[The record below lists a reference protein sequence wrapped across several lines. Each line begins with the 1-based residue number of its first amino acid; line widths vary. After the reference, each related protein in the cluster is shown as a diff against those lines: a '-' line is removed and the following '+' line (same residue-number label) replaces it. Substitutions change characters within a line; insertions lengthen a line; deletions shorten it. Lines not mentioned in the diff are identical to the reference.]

1 MFALLLLWALAAPIN
16 PDPATI
22 KTFTNCEAGGS
33 AAQTL
38 AGGPHLMT
46 VTGED
51 TYVCVAD
58 SASTCASGGTI
69 YPLGTVIHI
78 TFGNAAHSVSCRSA
92 GSGGDLQ
99 FTKAP

>member
-1 MFALLLLWALAAPIN
+1 MLALLALLWLAAPIN

-38 AGGPHLMT
+38 AGGAHLMT

-51 TYVCVAD
+51 TYVCVTD
-58 SASTCASGGTI
+58 SASTCASGGFIVPT
-69 YPLGTVIHI
+69 GSAIHI
-78 TFGNAAHSVSCRSA
+78 TFGNSSHSVSCRSA
-92 GSGGDLQ
+92 GATGDLQ